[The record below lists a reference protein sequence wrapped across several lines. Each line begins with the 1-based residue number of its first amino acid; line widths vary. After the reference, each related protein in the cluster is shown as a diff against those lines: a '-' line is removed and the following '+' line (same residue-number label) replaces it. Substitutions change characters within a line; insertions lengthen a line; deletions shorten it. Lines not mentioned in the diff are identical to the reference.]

1 MEAYI
6 TKEIEEFFN
15 NYNNLGKIKK
25 VKILEPGNINSI
37 NYTVITNKGKYVI
50 RKILSNYD
58 PNRLLQMCKILNFLN
73 ENKIKVPRPIK
84 NQKNRYFELNK
95 KAYLTQFY
103 EGKFF
108 QGKNDE
114 IKDIAKNLAILHK
127 ILERNKIKY
136 NYKPHSHS
144 FKIITNI
151 ELKKIQKII
160 KNKKS
165 IDLFDEKVSKN
176 IDYLILQSII
186 DSQHSN
192 IIKNLY
198 KKKQLIHGDLHP
210 KNVIFSNNKVKV
222 ILDLNSMRNGLK
234 IEDVVFASFRF
245 GSYYTNDIKKIMI
258 SMETFVQTYLLY
270 NYLDDVELKYFHFFL
285 KHMILSRISFLLK
298 KRYFQNSNL
307 WKKDLMK
314 HLKSL
319 KIADKINS
327 INNFC

>member
-114 IKDIAKNLAILHK
+114 IKDIAKN
-127 ILERNKIKY
+127 
-136 NYKPHSHS
+136 
-144 FKIITNI
+144 
-151 ELKKIQKII
+151 
-160 KNKKS
+160 
-165 IDLFDEKVSKN
+165 
-176 IDYLILQSII
+176 
-186 DSQHSN
+186 
-192 IIKNLY
+192 
-198 KKKQLIHGDLHP
+198 
-210 KNVIFSNNKVKV
+210 
-222 ILDLNSMRNGLK
+222 
-234 IEDVVFASFRF
+234 
-245 GSYYTNDIKKIMI
+245 
-258 SMETFVQTYLLY
+258 
-270 NYLDDVELKYFHFFL
+270 
-285 KHMILSRISFLLK
+285 
-298 KRYFQNSNL
+298 
-307 WKKDLMK
+307 
-314 HLKSL
+314 
-319 KIADKINS
+319 
-327 INNFC
+327 

>member
-1 MEAYI
+1 M
-6 TKEIEEFFN
+6 
-15 NYNNLGKIKK
+15 
-25 VKILEPGNINSI
+25 
-37 NYTVITNKGKYVI
+37 
-50 RKILSNYD
+50 
-58 PNRLLQMCKILNFLN
+58 
-73 ENKIKVPRPIK
+73 
-84 NQKNRYFELNK
+84 
-95 KAYLTQFY
+95 
-103 EGKFF
+103 
-108 QGKNDE
+108 
-114 IKDIAKNLAILHK
+114 
-127 ILERNKIKY
+127 
-136 NYKPHSHS
+136 
-144 FKIITNI
+144 
-151 ELKKIQKII
+151 
-160 KNKKS
+160 
-165 IDLFDEKVSKN
+165 
-176 IDYLILQSII
+176 
-186 DSQHSN
+186 
-192 IIKNLY
+192 Y